1 MKKPALLSL
10 GLAAAVAAGALLA
23 PGCGKKEDLPTI
35 NVGLIA
41 ELTGPRSAFGSSCK
55 NAAEMKVAR
64 IDEQGGIDVGGK
76 KYNLKLI
83 IADSQSTAEG
93 AVAAAQGLIKEETV
107 VALVGPITSLEAVP
121 VADAAEAARVPMIT
135 PGSTAPKTTLDA
147 TTGKPK
153 QWVFR
158 ACFTDAWQGAV
169 LAKFADGY
177 FRAKKAAVL
186 YDPASEA
193 PKIQAEL
200 FKQDFEKGGGTVVA
214 YETYKSGDKDYSAVF
229 AKIKKAA
236 PDVVFLPGYY
246 NDVAVQLAQAHAAG
260 LAVPFLG
267 SDNWGSVDFLK
278 LAGKDAEG
286 CFYSAHYN
294 PDRRNEFTG
303 GFVISYKKRFGDQV
317 PDDVAALTWDAF
329 GLLTEA
335 LGKAGK
341 PDRKLVR
348 DALAG
353 IREYDGATGKLK
365 FPVGSGDP
373 VTTTVMFK
381 VEGGKP
387 AFVTNI
393 EP

>member
-1 MKKPALLSL
+1 MKIRTLLSL
-10 GLAAAVAAGALLA
+10 GLLLAVAAASLLA
-23 PGCGKKEDLPTI
+23 PGCGPKGELPTI
-35 NVGLIA
+35 NVGLIT
-41 ELTGPRSAFGSSCK
+41 ELTGSLSAFGASCK
-55 NAAEMKVAR
+55 NAAELRVAR
-64 IDEQGGIDVGGK
+64 IDDQGGIDIGGT
-76 KYNLKLI
+76 KYNLKLV

-93 AVAAAQGLIKEETV
+93 AVAAAQSLIREETV
-107 VALVGPITSLEAVP
+107 VALVGPIASLEAVP
-121 VADAAEAARVPMIT
+121 VADVAEAAQVPMIT

-147 TTGKPK
+147 AGKPK
-153 QWVFR
+153 QWIFR
-158 ACFTDAWQGAV
+158 TCFTDAWQGAV

-229 AKIKKAA
+229 AKIKKAT

-246 NDVAVQLAQAHAAG
+246 NDVAVQLAQAHAGG

-278 LAGKDAEG
+278 LAGKNAEG

-294 PDRRNEFTG
+294 PDRRNELTG

-329 GLLTEA
+329 GLLAEA

>member
-1 MKKPALLSL
+1 MKTRTFLSL
-10 GLAAAVAAGALLA
+10 GLAVAAAGGSLLA
-23 PGCGKKEDLPTI
+23 PGCGKKGDLPTI

-41 ELTGPRSAFGSSCK
+41 ELTGSRSAFGASCK

-64 IDEQGGIDVGGK
+64 IGEQGGIAVGGT
-76 KYNLKLI
+76 KYDLKLI
-83 IADSQSTAEG
+83 IADSQCTAEG
-93 AVAAAQGLIKEETV
+93 AVAAAQNLIKEDTV
-107 VALVGPITSLEAVP
+107 IALVGPITSLEAVP

-147 TTGKPK
+147 TTGQPK

-158 ACFTDAWQGAV
+158 TCFTDAWQGEV

-177 FRAKKAAVL
+177 VRAKKAAVL
-186 YDPASEA
+186 YEPASEA

-200 FKQDFEKGGGTVVA
+200 FRQNFEKAGGTIVA
-214 YETYKSGDKDYSAVF
+214 FETFKSGDKDFSAVF
-229 AKIKKAA
+229 AKIKKAV

-260 LAVPFLG
+260 LTVPFLG

-286 CFYSAHYN
+286 AFYSAHYQ
-294 PDRRNEFTG
+294 PDRRNELTG
-303 GFVISYKKRFGDQV
+303 GFVISYKKRFADQV
-317 PDDVAALTWDAF
+317 PDDVAALTWDAL
-329 GLLTEA
+329 GYLTEA

-353 IREYDGATGKLK
+353 IREYEGATGKMK
-365 FPVGSGDP
+365 FPPGSGDP
-373 VTTTVMFK
+373 TKTTVMYK

>member
-1 MKKPALLSL
+1 MKNRVSLSL
-10 GLAAAVAAGALLA
+10 ALAAAVGAGSLVA
-23 PGCGKKEDLPTI
+23 PGCGPKEDLPTI

-41 ELTGPRSAFGSSCK
+41 ELTGPRSAFGASCK
-55 NAAEMKVAR
+55 NAAEMKVAK
-64 IDEQGGIDVGGK
+64 IFEKGGIDVGGK
-76 KYNLKLI
+76 KYNLKLVV
-83 IADSQSTAEG
+83 ADSQCTAEG
-93 AVAAAQGLIKEETV
+93 AVAAAQNLIKEDTV

-121 VADAAEAARVPMIT
+121 VADLAEAARVPMIT
-135 PGSTAPKTTLDA
+135 PGSTAPRTTLDA
-147 TTGKPK
+147 TTGQPK

-158 ACFTDAWQGAV
+158 TCFTDAWQGEV

-177 FRAKKAAVL
+177 VRAKKAAVL

-193 PKIQAEL
+193 PRIQAEI

-214 YETYKSGDKDYSAVF
+214 FETYKSGDKDFSAVF

-260 LAVPFLG
+260 LTVPFLG
-267 SDNWGSVDFLK
+267 SDNWASVDFLK

-286 CFYSAHYN
+286 AFYSAHYN
-294 PDRRNEFTG
+294 PDRRNELTG
-303 GFVISYKKRFGDQV
+303 GFVISYKKRFADQV
-317 PDDVAALTWDAF
+317 PDDVAALTWDAL

-353 IREYDGATGKLK
+353 IREYEGATGKLK

-373 VTTTVMFK
+373 VKTTVMFK

-387 AFVTNI
+387 SFVTNI

>member
-1 MKKPALLSL
+1 MKKRTFLSL
-10 GLAAAVAAGALLA
+10 GLAAFAAAGSLLA
-23 PGCGKKEDLPTI
+23 PGCGRKGDLPTI

-41 ELTGPRSAFGSSCK
+41 DLTGSRSAFGASSK

-64 IDEQGGIDVGGK
+64 IDEQGGIAVGGT
-76 KYNLKLI
+76 KYDLKLVI
-83 IADSQSTAEG
+83 VDSQCTAEG
-93 AVAAAQGLIKEETV
+93 AVAAAQTLIKEDTV
-107 VALVGPITSLEAVP
+107 IALVGPITSLEAVP
-121 VADAAEAARVPMIT
+121 VAEAAEAARVPMIT

-147 TTGKPK
+147 TTGQPK
-153 QWVFR
+153 KWVFR
-158 ACFTDAWQGAV
+158 TCFTDAWQGAV

-177 FRAKKAAVL
+177 VRAKKAAVL

-200 FKQDFEKGGGTVVA
+200 FKQDFEKTGGAVVA
-214 YETYKSGDKDYSAVF
+214 FETYKSGESDYTAVF
-229 AKIKKAA
+229 AKIRKAA

-260 LAVPFLG
+260 LTVPFLG

-278 LAGKDAEG
+278 LAGKNAEG
-286 CFYSAHYN
+286 AFYSAHYQ
-294 PDRRNEFTG
+294 PDRRNELTG

-329 GLLTEA
+329 GLLSEA

-341 PDRKLVR
+341 PDRQLVR

-353 IREYDGATGKLK
+353 IREYEGATGRMK
-365 FPVGSGDP
+365 FPAGSGDP
-373 VTTTVMFK
+373 VKTTVMYK

>member
-1 MKKPALLSL
+1 MKTRTFLSL
-10 GLAAAVAAGALLA
+10 GLAVAAAAGSVIA
-23 PGCGKKEDLPTI
+23 PGCGKKGDLPTI

-41 ELTGPRSAFGSSCK
+41 ELTGSRSAFGVSCK

-64 IDEQGGIDVGGK
+64 IDEQGGIAVGGT
-76 KYNLKLI
+76 KYDLKLI
-83 IADSQSTAEG
+83 IADSQCTAEG
-93 AVAAAQGLIKEETV
+93 AVAAAQNLIKEDTV
-107 VALVGPITSLEAVP
+107 IALVGPITSLEAVP

-147 TTGKPK
+147 TTGQPK

-158 ACFTDAWQGAV
+158 TCFTDAWQGEV

-177 FRAKKAAVL
+177 VRAKKAAVL
-186 YDPASEA
+186 YEPASEA

-200 FKQDFEKGGGTVVA
+200 FRQNFEKAGGTVVA
-214 YETYKSGDKDYSAVF
+214 FETFKSGDTDFSAVF
-229 AKIKKAA
+229 AKIKKTA

-260 LAVPFLG
+260 LTVPFLG

-286 CFYSAHYN
+286 AFYSAHYQ
-294 PDRRNEFTG
+294 PDRRNELTG
-303 GFVISYKKRFGDQV
+303 GFVISYKKRFADQV
-317 PDDVAALTWDAF
+317 PDDVAALTWDAL
-329 GLLTEA
+329 GYLTEA

-353 IREYDGATGKLK
+353 IREYEGATGKMK
-365 FPVGSGDP
+365 FPPGSGDP
-373 VTTTVMFK
+373 TKTTVMYK